1 MNLNLNL
8 NDKAQVLEYNKM
20 CVEFLLPKNDFDVYY
35 LPQFGRYESNY
46 GAITY
51 YDSFSINDLKFHSD
65 WNWIMELVEA
75 IESFNS
81 SMTLFII
88 EDERCHVDSQL
99 GWHIDVGTSSKK
111 EAVVQAIYNFLKWYN
126 SNK

>member
-1 MNLNLNL
+1 MNLDL
-8 NDKAQVLEYNKM
+8 NDKVQVLEYNKM
-20 CVEFLLPKNDFDVYY
+20 CVEFLGVDNTLSCYY
-35 LPQFGRYESNY
+35 LPKFGLYKNSYGEIYYEEVFKE
-46 GAITY
+46 
-51 YDSFSINDLKFHSD
+51 DELKFHSD